1 MDEEKQELSYIL
13 SLVPFDVVSHG
24 THKQGREELK

>member
-24 THKQGREELK
+24 TLISKGEKN

>member
-1 MDEEKQELSYIL
+1 MDREKQELSHIL

-24 THKQGREELK
+24 TLVRKGEKN